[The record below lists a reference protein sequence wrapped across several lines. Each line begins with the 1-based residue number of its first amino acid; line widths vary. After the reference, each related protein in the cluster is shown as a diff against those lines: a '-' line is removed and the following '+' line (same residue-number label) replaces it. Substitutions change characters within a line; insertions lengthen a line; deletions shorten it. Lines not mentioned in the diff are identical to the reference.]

1 MYHSEVR
8 AALEKDGWTITQDP
22 FTLTVLD
29 GTFGIDLAA
38 EKMIAAEK
46 SGEKIAVEIKSF
58 AAQSFLNEFHS
69 AIRQFGNYL
78 IALEAAEEDR
88 VLYLAVPH
96 KVYDIHFG
104 KEYVKRSLARFEV
117 SVMVYDPTQPAITL
131 WQPIK

>member
-1 MYHSEVR
+1 MYHDEVR

-38 EKMIAAEK
+38 EKIIAAERH
-46 SGEKIAVEIKSF
+46 GQKIAVEIKSF
-58 AAQSFLNEFHS
+58 VAQSFLNEFHS
-69 AIRQFGNYL
+69 AIGQFGNYL
-78 IALEAAEEDR
+78 IALEAAEKDR
-88 VLYLAVPH
+88 MLYLAVPQ
-96 KVYDIHFG
+96 KAYDIHFG
-104 KEYVKRSLARFEV
+104 KEYVQRALAKFEV